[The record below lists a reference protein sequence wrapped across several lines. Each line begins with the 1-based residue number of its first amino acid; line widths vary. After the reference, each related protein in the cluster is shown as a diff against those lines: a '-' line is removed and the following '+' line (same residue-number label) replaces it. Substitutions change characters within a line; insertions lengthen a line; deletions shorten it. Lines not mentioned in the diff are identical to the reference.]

1 MQSLGR
7 PTGDV
12 TRMQFLH
19 SNRGPFQNAWD
30 LFVLVEW
37 INTAGDFF
45 SYSTNSH
52 QYKKQLQ
59 QNFSIELLP
68 HHEYIPLE
76 AYLPNADHECAR
88 TQHCLAA
95 VKFNG
100 RDSYSESRIL
110 KVGIF
115 SSLSAP
121 VGSEGKR
128 GALSS
133 LRLSLI
139 AHSL

>member
-1 MQSLGR
+1 
-7 PTGDV
+7 
-12 TRMQFLH
+12 MQFLH

-30 LFVLVEW
+30 LFVLVGW

-115 SSLSAP
+115 PGLS
-121 VGSEGKR
+121 VVERERERQGEG
-128 GALSS
+128 GVLSS